1 MRFVGNSFIRK
12 PWSGLI
18 LILDV
23 FFLLS
28 LIICWAAPSQSK
40 SSFLM
45 AADKPSDDKGSSGD
59 ATGEA

>member
-1 MRFVGNSFIRK
+1 
-12 PWSGLI
+12 
-18 LILDV
+18 LDV